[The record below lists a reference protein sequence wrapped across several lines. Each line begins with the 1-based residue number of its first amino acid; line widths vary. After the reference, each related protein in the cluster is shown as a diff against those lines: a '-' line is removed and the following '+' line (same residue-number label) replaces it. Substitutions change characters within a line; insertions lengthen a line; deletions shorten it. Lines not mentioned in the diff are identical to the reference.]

1 MKDISAG
8 DIAKDFGFDR
18 SHLYRIF
25 KERYGTGIKAYIT
38 EVRMAHARG
47 LLLLGHRVSDAAY
60 MVGFHDE
67 FNFSKAY
74 KKHFGYAPKTD
85 KGSK

>member
-8 DIAKDFGFDR
+8 GIARDFGFDR

-25 KERYGTGIKAYIT
+25 KERYGTGIKSHIT
-38 EVRMAHARG
+38 EVRMARAKG
-47 LLLLGHRVSDAAY
+47 LLLLGHSVSDTAY

-74 KKHFGYAPKTD
+74 KKYFGYSPRND
-85 KGSK
+85 KNLK